1 MPFCSKCGASVGDE
15 DRFCPNCGAAQPG
28 GAAPGPA
35 ATTDPFAGVSPNT
48 LALLS
53 YAPFLGWI
61 ASIII
66 LASERFRKD
75 RHIRFHA
82 FQGLYLSI
90 AWLIYDWVI
99 ESILY
104 SLIPRAWAISRLVR
118 LVYVGASVF
127 LMYKTSIRE
136 TVRLPWLGD
145 LAEQSVNEQR

>member
-1 MPFCSKCGASVGDE
+1 VGNE
-15 DRFCPNCGAAQPG
+15 DRFCPACGSAQPG
-28 GAAPGPA
+28 GAAAGA
-35 ATTDPFAGVSPNT
+35 ASTADPFTGVSPNT
-48 LALLS
+48 IALLS

-66 LASERFRKD
+66 LASERFRRD

-90 AWLIYDWVI
+90 AWLVYDWVI
-99 ESILY
+99 ESILD
-104 SLIPRAWAISRLVR
+104 SAIPRAWTISRLVR
-118 LVYVGASVF
+118 LVYVSASIF